1 MGKKIT
7 EGNIK
12 QLSNSINQ
20 IIKIQNAKLISEE
33 TFQDSIAKLKLKIV
47 YTCILMW
54 SFSVVFCIKVSF

>member
-54 SFSVVFCIKVSF
+54 SFSVAFCIKVSF